1 MAESRQIKMIMRKRK
16 CDPPDNILNSRQLK
30 SGPRSVFAVSFFH
43 RRYQTPNRK
52 RHVLVNSSGG
62 CHLRIHEKV

>member
-16 CDPPDNILNSRQLK
+16 FDHLDILNGRQLK

-52 RHVLVNSSGG
+52 HHVLVNSSGG
-62 CHLRIHEKV
+62 CNLRIHEKA